1 MKYLMTFLLFFT
13 AIPLLNAQGD
23 YKKDYKKAQKEGTTW
38 VIILTMD
45 G

>member
-1 MKYLMTFLLFFT
+1 MKYLSLLLLFLMPGMV
-13 AIPLLNAQGD
+13 AAQD
-23 YKKDYKKAQKEGTTW
+23 YEKDYKKAQKEGTTW